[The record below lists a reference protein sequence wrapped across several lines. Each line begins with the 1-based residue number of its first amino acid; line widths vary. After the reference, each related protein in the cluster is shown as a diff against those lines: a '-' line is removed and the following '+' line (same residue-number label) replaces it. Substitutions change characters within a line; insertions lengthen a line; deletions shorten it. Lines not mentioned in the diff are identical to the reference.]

1 MWPKTGILFK
11 TNHVMSWPL
20 RPYNNFSALRN
31 PTSSTVRCHLRYHP
45 ATSKIVNSPRL
56 FCNDA
61 LFFNEKCKT
70 TIQLQVSRQVKKT
83 NKNTTKS
90 LSTSIFKNKKGCFL
104 TLRCQS
110 SVKILQIG
118 VPEVP
123 LHWHLCIFGHPP
135 AWPKSP
141 RMGTLGQGKYGGFGV
156 VFSYA
161 KKHLQMVQ

>member
-1 MWPKTGILFK
+1 MTPKALQQLLCTEKSYIQYSTLPPEVPSCDVKNACYFLLLSSS
-11 TNHVMSWPL
+11 T
-20 RPYNNFSALRN
+20 RQDFSAMMRCF
-31 PTSSTVRCHLRYHP
+31 STKN
-45 ATSKIVNSPRL
+45 AKQQ
-56 FCNDA
+56 
-61 LFFNEKCKT
+61 FNC
-70 TIQLQVSRQVKKT
+70 IQLQVSRQVKKT

-141 RMGTLGQGKYGGFGV
+141 RMGTLGQGMYGGFGV
-156 VFSYA
+156 VFSHA